1 MEMERVALVTDS
13 SCDASDAELAEMG
26 IDCIHLKVIKPD
38 GSFFPEDNTT
48 ENIEA
53 YYDYLATCDELP
65 GTSMP
70 SPLMFAEKYSELAI
84 EGYTHVV
91 SMHIASGMSGTVNA
105 ARMAAESASITVE
118 VIDTHCNTVSQ
129 YLFVRRMSQLR
140 AAGLGFAQLVEA
152 AHALEGKTSV
162 CFMLDTLKNLV
173 KGGRTGRA
181 TGLAATL
188 LNIKPLLTVDPS
200 GIVEM
205 WGKAKSV
212 KRAVPKLVEHFKLL
226 EREFGP
232 LECCFVHTRNLP
244 GVDALRAAMIEAG
257 IKLREVGV
265 RQAGPVIAT
274 HVSTGCFGFAY
285 IPVDERVPWCA

>member
-1 MEMERVALVTDS
+1 MERIALVTDS

-26 IDCIHLKVIKPD
+26 IACIHLKVVKPD
-38 GSFFPEDNTT
+38 GSFFPEDNTV

-53 YYDYLATCDELP
+53 YYDYLATCDDLP

-70 SPLMFAEKYSELAI
+70 SPLDFADKYTELAL
-84 EGYTHVV
+84 EGYTHII
-91 SMHIASGMSGTVNA
+91 SMHIAAGMSGTVNA
-105 ARMAAESASITVE
+105 ARMAAESAPITVE
-118 VIDTHCNTVSQ
+118 VIDTHCNTVGQ
-129 YLFVRRMSQLR
+129 YLFVRRMAQLR
-140 AAGLGFAQLVEA
+140 SAGLGFDQLVET
-152 AHALEGKTSV
+152 AHSLEGKTSV

-181 TGLAATL
+181 TGLAASL

-205 WGKAKSV
+205 WGKAKSP
-212 KRAVPKLVEHFKLL
+212 KRAVPKLVDHFKLL
-226 EREFGP
+226 EGEFGP
-232 LECCFVHTRNLP
+232 LEYCLVHTRNLP
-244 GVDALRAAMIEAG
+244 GVDALRTAMLDAG
-257 IKLREVGV
+257 IMAREVGV

-285 IPVDERVPWCA
+285 IPIDERVPGCA